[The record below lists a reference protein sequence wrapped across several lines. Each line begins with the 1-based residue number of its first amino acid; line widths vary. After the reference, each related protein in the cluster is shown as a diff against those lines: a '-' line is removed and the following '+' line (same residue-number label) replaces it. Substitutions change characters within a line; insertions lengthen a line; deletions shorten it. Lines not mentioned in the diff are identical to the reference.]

1 MNIEEENY
9 RISQHKCLWIMIR
22 FVSSYQIK
30 GFVGVYACVAVKG
43 MNVPD
48 GAKCFKGLA
57 I

>member
-1 MNIEEENY
+1 
-9 RISQHKCLWIMIR
+9 MIQ